1 MCTDSMAINSVLLVL
16 GVIIVLKGADWLT
29 DGAVNIATRFG
40 VSQMVIGLT
49 IVAMGTSMPEFC
61 VSMVSALKGTP
72 DLAVGNVVGSNT
84 LNTLLIVG
92 CSALVAPIM
101 VKRSSVKRD
110 IPFAVVASLLML
122 LFCLDGAI
130 GRVDAAVLFAGFC
143 LFMFVTLKY
152 AKTTEEHAAAV
163 ATSGAAMATAAAA
176 STSVSETPTS
186 QTSAPEASTSQ
197 PSSPE
202 ASSSET
208 SAQEA
213 SQASGTSMLKAV
225 VMLVVG
231 LLCLIAGSNMF
242 VDNASF
248 VASSL
253 GVSDAVIGL
262 TIVAGGTSMPEL
274 ATSMVSAKKGNSDI
288 AIGNVIGSNVFNILM
303 IIGITGL
310 VKPMHIA
317 GITTLDLIMML
328 ASMLLMWFFCR
339 TTYKVKRWEGAVL
352 TIIYLAYLTW
362 LIMNAV

>member
-1 MCTDSMAINSVLLVL
+1 MCTDSMAINIVLLVL

-72 DLAVGNVVGSNT
+72 DLAVGNVVGSNI

-152 AKTTEEHAAAV
+152 AKTTEGPAAAV

-197 PSSPE
+197 ASSSE

>member
-1 MCTDSMAINSVLLVL
+1 MCTDSMAINIVLLVL

-130 GRVDAAVLFAGFC
+130 GRVDAAVFFAGFC

-152 AKTTEEHAAAV
+152 AKTTDEHAATV
-163 ATSGAAMATAAAA
+163 ATMGAAMATAAAA
-176 STSVSETPTS
+176 STSVSEASTS
-186 QTSAPEASTSQ
+186 HTSAPKASTSQ
-197 PSSPE
+197 PSAPE
-202 ASSSET
+202 ASV
-208 SAQEA
+208 A
-213 SQASGTSMLKAV
+213 SMLKAV

-262 TIVAGGTSMPEL
+262 TIVAGGTSLPEL

-339 TTYKVKRWEGAVL
+339 TTYKVPCSPSSTL
-352 TIIYLAYLTW
+352 
-362 LIMNAV
+362 LI

>member
-1 MCTDSMAINSVLLVL
+1 MCTDSMAINIVLLVL

-84 LNTLLIVG
+84 FNTLLIVG

-122 LFCLDGAI
+122 IFCLDGAI

-163 ATSGAAMATAAAA
+163 ATNGAATATAI
-176 STSVSETPTS
+176 S
-186 QTSAPEASTSQ
+186 
-197 PSSPE
+197 E
-202 ASSSET
+202 ASSS
-208 SAQEA
+208 EA

-352 TIIYLAYLTW
+352 TIVYIAYLTW
-362 LIMNAV
+362 LVMNAV